1 MSTLQE
7 FLNINPIDNLVDEV
21 VISDRFKDSDGS
33 IMKFKIKAMTNKDFD
48 EIRKKSM
55 EVKKNR
61 RIEMD
66 MQKFNSAIV
75 INHTVVP
82 DFKDSESIKKTG
94 SLNPEEYM
102 NKVLLAG
109 EIAELVAQIQRLSGF
124 DRDVNDLVEE
134 AKN

>member
-1 MSTLQE
+1 
-7 FLNINPIDNLVDEV
+7 
-21 VISDRFKDSDGS
+21 
-33 IMKFKIKAMTNKDFD
+33 MKFKIKAMTNKDFD

-109 EIAELVAQIQRLSGF
+109 EIAELVAQIQSVITSYSIHYTKLYERSNF
-124 DRDVNDLVEE
+124 APVSERS
-134 AKN
+134 